1 MNLDIATF
9 NGSVVTFKGK
19 ETGATF
25 DNCVV
30 TFNDKIV

>member
-1 MNLDIATF
+1 
-9 NGSVVTFKGK
+9 VTFKGK

-30 TFNDKIV
+30 TFNDKIVWDI